1 MKINIPKPTK
11 ADKDLFQSLVPR
23 GPKVTTRLMFGN
35 DAAFVNGNLFFGIY
49 GEDVFVRLGQ
59 DDSKELLGHN
69 GSRAFEPM
77 PGRPMTGYIVVP
89 KAWRKKP
96 KELEDWVGRSLRWA
110 AALPAKKPK
119 R

>member
-11 ADKDLFQSLVPR
+11 ADKVLFQSLVPKS
-23 GPKVTTRLMFGN
+23 PKVTAKLMFGN

-49 GEDVFVRLGQ
+49 GPDLFVRLSQ
-59 DDSKELLGHN
+59 DDAKELLSFD

-89 KAWRKKP
+89 RAWRNKP
-96 KELEDWVGRSLRWA
+96 EELQDWVRRSLNWTA
-110 AALPAKKPK
+110 TLPAKKPK